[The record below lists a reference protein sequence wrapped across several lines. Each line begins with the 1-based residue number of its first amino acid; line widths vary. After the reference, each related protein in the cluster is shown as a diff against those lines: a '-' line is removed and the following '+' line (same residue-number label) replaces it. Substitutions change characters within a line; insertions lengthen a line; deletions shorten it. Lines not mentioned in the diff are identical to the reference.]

1 MMEARAIS
9 KYNRQS
15 PRKMRL
21 VIDLIRG
28 KSVGEA
34 YAILQFSKKKAAEQI
49 DKTLRSAVAN
59 AKSKADLAG
68 EFVDVDEL
76 VVTEAYVNEGP
87 RLKRWRAAAMGRA
100 APIEH
105 PTSHIIVA
113 VGTEAGRANTAS
125 RSRRDRAARSAA
137 HKE

>member
-28 KSVGEA
+28 RSVDEA
-34 YAILQFSKKKAAEQI
+34 YSILQFSKKKAAEQI

-59 AKSKADLAG
+59 ARRRRR
-68 EFVDVDEL
+68 
-76 VVTEAYVNEGP
+76 TP
-87 RLKRWRAAAMGRA
+87 
-100 APIEH
+100 
-105 PTSHIIVA
+105 
-113 VGTEAGRANTAS
+113 AS
-125 RSRRDRAARSAA
+125 SWMSMSCT
-137 HKE
+137 

>member
-1 MMEARAIS
+1 
-9 KYNRQS
+9 
-15 PRKMRL
+15 MRL

-28 KSVGEA
+28 KPVGEA

-59 AKSKADLAG
+59 AKSKADEAG

-76 VVTEAYVNEGP
+76 VVTEAYINEGP

-100 APIEH
+100 APIQH

-113 VGTEAGRANTAS
+113 VGTEAERANTAS
-125 RSRRDRAARSAA
+125 RSRRDR
-137 HKE
+137 KE